1 MFKTQTSND
10 FLIDSRNENSILCH
24 PRKKL
29 LGKITH
35 GKACIM
41 SGNTVKAKI
50 IRSAS
55 PQHEWYC
62 TVLLTL
68 ASPSRTHVRTPG
80 GHSAVRISAAPVAH
94 AYPECGERT
103 YVNTSQEIK
112 GKITKVRTCYKLFTV

>member
-35 GKACIM
+35 RKTCIM

-68 ASPSRTHVRTPG
+68 ASPSRTRVRTPG
-80 GHSAVRISAAPVAH
+80 GHSVVRISAAPVAH
-94 AYPECGERT
+94 AYPGCGEST
-103 YVNTSQEIK
+103 YVSTLQEIK
-112 GKITKVRTCYKLFTV
+112 GKSHKK